1 MQLDISF
8 DFVEVN
14 KKSLRIQKIIH
25 PNAGEKPFLVFLHEG
40 LGCIELWKQFP
51 QILSSELECNAL
63 VYDRQG
69 YGQSSPLS
77 ALRGKDYLEIEA
89 REFLPEL
96 LNKLDIKKPILIG
109 HSDGGSIALIYASL
123 YECTAMITEAAHI
136 FVEEITLNGIQEAK
150 NNPDLPLIFKKL
162 EKYHGE
168 KTEAIFKAWTDT
180 WLNEAFH
187 DWNISA
193 YLKNIICPSLII
205 QGLDDEYASPV
216 HVEKIMD
223 NLSSCTVKKAFLPA
237 NCAHI
242 PHLQAAEEVKTEIV
256 SFLKKVLN

>member
-14 KKSLRIQKIIH
+14 QKSLRIQKIIH

-51 QILSSELECNAL
+51 QILATDLECNAL

-89 REFLPEL
+89 KEFLPEL

-168 KTEAIFKAWTDT
+168 KTEVIFKAWTDT

-187 DWNISA
+187 DWNISS
-193 YLKNIICPSLII
+193 YLKDISCPSLII
-205 QGLDDEYASPV
+205 QGLDDEYAGPI
-216 HVEKIMD
+216 HVEKIME

-256 SFLKKVLN
+256 TFLKKFLN

>member
-1 MQLDISF
+1 
-8 DFVEVN
+8 
-14 KKSLRIQKIIH
+14 
-25 PNAGEKPFLVFLHEG
+25 LHEG

-51 QILSSELECNAL
+51 QILATELECNAL

-69 YGQSSPLS
+69 YGQSDPLTED
-77 ALRGKDYLEIEA
+77 RRKDYLEIEA
-89 REFLPEL
+89 KEFLPEL
-96 LNKLDIKKPILIG
+96 LNKLNIKKPILIG

-187 DWNISA
+187 DWNISY

-205 QGLDDEYASPV
+205 QGMDDEYASPF
-216 HVEKIMD
+216 HVEKIME
-223 NLSSCTVKKAFLPA
+223 NLSSCNLKKAFLPA

-242 PHLQAAEEVKTEIV
+242 PHLQAAEEVKFEILT
-256 SFLKKVLN
+256 FLKKILN